1 LAQLHQKAQEL
12 LTNTPLKTFQWT
24 FGCEWVHQSPQV
36 FFNNTQAMSC
46 EANITK
52 TQTTPAAAA
61 TPVATAIAKASNYIE
76 YLKVNGWSSKYFSV
90 DLLLS
95 HLKRKSGS
103 IASRRAY
110 LRQVHLICVLTGL
123 TPDEFVRLPK
133 RKVTKIVQDFADK
146 YNDNNH
152 SVRYANNILGLLKTF
167 FKVNGFTGAK
177 ALEIESYYMPS
188 RYRKAPEYIP
198 TKNEVYSMADSAC
211 SLRDRALILTL
222 YSSGLRNSTAR
233 ALLYNDIMHELS
245 GNIENIML
253 PVYSEMKLI
262 DPYACKS
269 NIPYFTFIC
278 DEATLALKLYLRE
291 REGKYGKILP
301 HEPLFASDYNQI
313 PREKRMSNIMSSR
326 QLQLVVK
333 QAAQRASI
341 SQWQYVKPHC
351 LRKAFET
358 VLHSE
363 LVDGARLPEKIQLFL
378 EGHILPGSEDPYFD
392 KTKIEMLRAEYVK
405 LNFGRVVVENK
416 FKVLRMA
423 VVRAFEGTGIDP
435 EKVIQEYVQMRLN
448 QQAES
453 KPLT

>member
-1 LAQLHQKAQEL
+1 M
-12 LTNTPLKTFQWT
+12 
-24 FGCEWVHQSPQV
+24 
-36 FFNNTQAMSC
+36 QAMSC
-46 EANITK
+46 DPNITE
-52 TQTTPAAAA
+52 TQTTVTATA
-61 TPVATAIAKASNYIE
+61 TPVAVVVAKVPNYIE
-76 YLKVNGWSSKYFSV
+76 YLKVEGWSSEFLSV
-90 DLLLS
+90 DLLLK

-103 IASRRAY
+103 VASKKAY
-110 LRQVHLICVLTGL
+110 LRQVHLICVSTGL
-123 TPDEFVRLPK
+123 TPEEIVRLPK
-133 RKVTKIVQDFADK
+133 RKVEKAVQDFADK
-146 YNDNNH
+146 YNDSNH

-198 TKNEVYSMADSAC
+198 TKNEIYSMADSAC

-222 YSSGLRNSTAR
+222 YSSGLRNSTVR
-233 ALLYNDIMHELS
+233 ALLYKDVIHELS
-245 GNIENIML
+245 RNIENIML
-253 PVYSEMKLI
+253 LVYPEMKLI
-262 DPYACKS
+262 DPYACKN

-278 DEATLALKLYLRE
+278 DEATLALKLYLTE

-301 HEPLFASDYNQI
+301 QEPLFASDYNQI
-313 PREKRMSNIMSSR
+313 QREKRMSKIMSSR

-341 SQWQYVKPHC
+341 PQWQYVKPHC

-392 KTKIEMLRAEYVK
+392 KTKIEMLRAEYAK
-405 LNFGRVVVENK
+405 LNFGRVIVENK

-423 VVRAFEGTGIDP
+423 VARAFEGSGIDA
-435 EKVIQEYVQMRLN
+435 ERVLEEYVQMRLHKP
-448 QQAES
+448 ES
-453 KPLT
+453 PIQP